1 MRELGTL
8 LACGLLLGLALAQP
22 ARGEELAVIV
32 HPQRQAVLDLDA
44 LAQIF
49 LKRRGHWDD
58 GGRIVPV
65 NREAASPQRATFTHS
80 VFGES
85 ARSHAVYWN
94 RQYYLGVLPPATL
107 ASDEAVKRF
116 VRSEPLA
123 IGYIRASAVD
133 ASVHVVLLLPDG
145 SAPARR

>member
-1 MRELGTL
+1 MRGRAAS
-8 LACGLLLGLALAQP
+8 LAIASLLGLALARP
-22 ARGEELAVIV
+22 APAEELVVIV
-32 HPQRQAVLDLDA
+32 HPERRVALDLDA

-65 NREAASPQRATFTHS
+65 NREAASPLRAAFTRL
-80 VFGES
+80 VFGKS
-85 ARSHAVYWN
+85 ARSHGVYWN

-107 ASDEAVKRF
+107 ASDEAVLRF
-116 VRSEPLA
+116 VAKEPLA
-123 IGYIRASAVD
+123 IGYVRASAVD
-133 ASVHVVLLLPDG
+133 ASVHVVLQLADE